1 MNIIFAGTPQFAADH
16 LKLLIDSH
24 HKIKCI
30 LTQPDRGS
38 GRGKKIKSSPVK
50 EIGLDNGIEV
60 LQPTSLKD
68 ESILRS
74 LKSNKPD
81 LMLVVAYGL
90 LIPKEVLD
98 IAERGCVNVHASILP
113 RWRGA
118 APMEYSI
125 YSGDNE
131 SGISYMRMNE
141 GLDEGPILE
150 IHKCKIEKEDD
161 LGSLESKFV
170 ELSKKS
176 LLNFLKKFE
185 KGELKETPQENS
197 KATFAP
203 KINSDFQKIDW
214 GCVSSEIERKIRAL
228 NPKYGAFTFLG
239 NKRVKIYKSSPAE
252 NTSELSPGSID
263 ISEDGKLLVGC
274 SEETAIK
281 IDTVQMEGKS
291 VVQSEEFV
299 RGYRSLIIQE
309 DKFSSNVQ

>member
-1 MNIIFAGTPQFAADH
+1 MNIIFAGTPQFAANH

-98 IAERGCVNVHASILP
+98 IAERGCINVHASILP

-125 YSGDNE
+125 YSGDSE

-214 GCVSSEIERKIRAL
+214 SCVSSEIERKIRAL

-239 NKRVKIYKSSPAE
+239 NKRVKIYKSSPAK
-252 NTSELSPGSID
+252 NTSKLDPGKIE

-274 SEETAIK
+274 SQETAII

-291 VVQSEEFV
+291 AIQSEEFI
-299 RGYRSLIIQE
+299 RGYRSLIDQE
-309 DKFSSNVQ
+309 DKFNSNVQ

>member
-60 LQPTSLKD
+60 LQPASLKD
-68 ESILRS
+68 ESIVRS

>member
-74 LKSNKPD
+74 LKSDKPD

-185 KGELKETPQENS
+185 KGELKETPQEDS

-214 GCVSSEIERKIRAL
+214 SCVSSEIERKIRAL

-252 NTSELSPGSID
+252 NTSKLSPGSID

>member
-1 MNIIFAGTPQFAADH
+1 MNIIFAGTPQFAANH
-16 LKLLIDSH
+16 LKLLIDSN

-74 LKSNKPD
+74 LKSDKPD

-90 LIPKEVLD
+90 LIPKDVLD
-98 IAERGCVNVHASILP
+98 IAEKGCVNVHASILP

-150 IHKCKIEKEDD
+150 IHKCKIEEEDD
-161 LGSLESKFV
+161 LGTLESKFV

-214 GCVSSEIERKIRAL
+214 SCVSSEIERKIRAL

-252 NTSELSPGSID
+252 NTSKLSPGSID

-291 VVQSEEFV
+291 IVQSEEFV

>member
-1 MNIIFAGTPQFAADH
+1 
-16 LKLLIDSH
+16 
-24 HKIKCI
+24 
-30 LTQPDRGS
+30 
-38 GRGKKIKSSPVK
+38 
-50 EIGLDNGIEV
+50 
-60 LQPTSLKD
+60 
-68 ESILRS
+68 
-74 LKSNKPD
+74 
-81 LMLVVAYGL
+81 
-90 LIPKEVLD
+90 
-98 IAERGCVNVHASILP
+98 
-113 RWRGA
+113 
-118 APMEYSI
+118 
-125 YSGDNE
+125 
-131 SGISYMRMNE
+131 MRMNE

-185 KGELKETPQENS
+185 KGELKETPQEES

-214 GCVSSEIERKIRAL
+214 SCVSSEIERKIRAL

-291 VVQSEEFV
+291 IVQSEEFV

>member
-1 MNIIFAGTPQFAADH
+1 MNIVFAGTPQFAADH

-68 ESILRS
+68 ESIVRS

-214 GCVSSEIERKIRAL
+214 SCVSSEIERKIRAL

-291 VVQSEEFV
+291 IVQSEEFV

>member
-1 MNIIFAGTPQFAADH
+1 MNIIFAGTPQFAANH

-74 LKSNKPD
+74 LKSDKPD

-90 LIPKEVLD
+90 LIPKEVLE

-125 YSGDNE
+125 YSGDSE

-185 KGELKETPQENS
+185 KGELKETAQENS

-214 GCVSSEIERKIRAL
+214 DCVSSEIERKIRAL

-252 NTSELSPGSID
+252 NTSKLSPGSID

-274 SEETAIK
+274 SEETAIQ

-291 VVQSEEFV
+291 IVQSEEFV

>member
-1 MNIIFAGTPQFAADH
+1 MNIVFAGTPQFAADH

-74 LKSNKPD
+74 LKSDKPD

-90 LIPKEVLD
+90 LIPKEVLE

-125 YSGDNE
+125 YSGDSE

-185 KGELKETPQENS
+185 KGELKETPQEES

-214 GCVSSEIERKIRAL
+214 SCVSSEIERKIRAL

-252 NTSELSPGSID
+252 NTSKLSPGSID

>member
-1 MNIIFAGTPQFAADH
+1 MKIVFAGTPQFAAEH
-16 LKLLIDSH
+16 LKLLIDSQ

-38 GRGKKIKSSPVK
+38 GRGKKVKPSPVK

-60 LQPTSLKD
+60 LQPTSLRD
-68 ESILRS
+68 ESTIRS
-74 LKSNKPD
+74 LESMKPD

-98 IAERGCVNVHASILP
+98 IAEKGCVNVHASILP

-150 IHKCKIEKEDD
+150 IHKCKIEEEDD
-161 LGSLESKFV
+161 LGTLESKFV
-170 ELSKKS
+170 ELSKKN
-176 LLNFLKKFE
+176 LLNFLRKFE

-203 KINSDFQKIDW
+203 KINSVFQQIDWQCRSEEISQKIR
-214 GCVSSEIERKIRAL
+214 SL

-239 NKRVKIYKSSPAE
+239 NRRVKIYKSSPIE
-252 NTSELSPGSID
+252 NTSNLSPGKID
-263 ISEDGKLLVGC
+263 ISQDGKLLVGC
-274 SEETAIK
+274 NQDTSIK
-281 IDTVQMEGKS
+281 IDEVQMEGKS
-291 VVQSEEFV
+291 VVKSEEFV
-299 RGYRSLIIQE
+299 RGYLSLIKQE
-309 DKFSSNVQ
+309 GKFSSNAQ

>member
-1 MNIIFAGTPQFAADH
+1 MNIVFAGTPQFAADH
-16 LKLLIDSH
+16 LKLLLDSQH
-24 HKIKCI
+24 EIKCI

-38 GRGKKIKSSPVK
+38 GRGKKVKPSPVK
-50 EIGLDNGIEV
+50 EIGLNNGIEV

-68 ESILRS
+68 ESIVRS
-74 LKSNKPD
+74 LESLKPD
-81 LMLVVAYGL
+81 LLLVVAYGL
-90 LIPKEVLD
+90 LIPKKVLD
-98 IAERGCVNVHASILP
+98 IAERGSVNVHASILP

-125 YSGDNE
+125 YSGENE
-131 SGISYMRMNE
+131 SGISYMRMIE

-150 IHKCKIEKEDD
+150 VHKCKIEKEDD
-161 LGSLESKFV
+161 LGTLESKFV

-176 LLNFLKKFE
+176 LLNFLIKFE
-185 KGELKETPQENS
+185 KGELKETPQENA

-214 GCVSSEIERKIRAL
+214 NCASNEIDQKIRSL

-239 NKRVKIYKSSPAE
+239 NKRVKIYKSSPTE
-252 NTSELSPGSID
+252 NTSKLGPGKIG

-274 SEETAIK
+274 SKETAIK

-291 VVQSEEFV
+291 TVRSEEFV
-299 RGYRSLIIQE
+299 RGYRSLIEQE
-309 DKFSSNVQ
+309 DKFCSNVQ

>member
-74 LKSNKPD
+74 LKSDKPD

-90 LIPKEVLD
+90 LIPKEVLE

-214 GCVSSEIERKIRAL
+214 SCVSSEIERKIRAL

-252 NTSELSPGSID
+252 NTSKLSPGSID

-291 VVQSEEFV
+291 IVQSEEFV

>member
-1 MNIIFAGTPQFAADH
+1 MNIIFAGTPKFAADH
-16 LKLLIDSH
+16 LKLLIDSQ

-38 GRGKKIKSSPVK
+38 GRGKKVKPSPVK

-60 LQPTSLKD
+60 LQPTSLK
-68 ESILRS
+68 EEGIIRS
-74 LKSNKPD
+74 LESMKPD

-90 LIPKEVLD
+90 LIPKEVLG
-98 IAERGCVNVHASILP
+98 IAEKGCVNVHASILP

-131 SGISYMRMNE
+131 SGISYMQMNE

-150 IHKCKIEKEDD
+150 IHKCKIEEEDN
-161 LGSLESKFV
+161 LGTLESKFV

-203 KINSDFQKIDW
+203 KINSVFQQIDWQCRSEEISQKIR
-214 GCVSSEIERKIRAL
+214 SL

-239 NKRVKIYKSSPAE
+239 NRRVKIYKSSPIE
-252 NTSELSPGSID
+252 NISNLSPGKID
-263 ISEDGKLLVGC
+263 ISQDGKLLVGC
-274 SEETAIK
+274 NQDTSIK
-281 IDTVQMEGKS
+281 IDEVQMEGKS
-291 VVQSEEFV
+291 VVNSEEFV
-299 RGYRSLIIQE
+299 RGYLSLIKQE
-309 DKFSSNVQ
+309 GKFSSNAQ

>member
-50 EIGLDNGIEV
+50 EIGLDNDIEV

-90 LIPKEVLD
+90 LIPKEVLE
-98 IAERGCVNVHASILP
+98 IAERGCINVHASILP

-125 YSGDNE
+125 YSGDSE

-161 LGSLESKFV
+161 LGSLEIKFV

-185 KGELKETPQENS
+185 KGELQDTPQENS

-214 GCVSSEIERKIRAL
+214 SCVSSEIERKIRAL

-239 NKRVKIYKSSPAE
+239 NKRVKIYKSSPTE
-252 NTSELSPGSID
+252 NTSKLNPGGID

-291 VVQSEEFV
+291 IVQSEEFV

>member
-1 MNIIFAGTPQFAADH
+1 MNIIFAGTPQFAANH

-50 EIGLDNGIEV
+50 EIGLDNGIKV

-74 LKSNKPD
+74 SKSDKPD

-90 LIPKEVLD
+90 LIPKEVLE

-125 YSGDNE
+125 YSGDSE

-214 GCVSSEIERKIRAL
+214 SCVSSEIERKIRAL

-252 NTSELSPGSID
+252 NTSKLSPGSID
-263 ISEDGKLLVGC
+263 ISEDGKLSVGC

-291 VVQSEEFV
+291 IVQSEEFV

>member
-1 MNIIFAGTPQFAADH
+1 MKIVFAGTPQFAAEH
-16 LKLLIDSH
+16 LKLLIDSQ

-38 GRGKKIKSSPVK
+38 GRGKKVKPSPVK

-68 ESILRS
+68 ESTIRS
-74 LKSNKPD
+74 LESMKPD

-98 IAERGCVNVHASILP
+98 IAEKGCVNVHASILP

-150 IHKCKIEKEDD
+150 IHKCKIEEEDD
-161 LGSLESKFV
+161 LGTLESKFV
-170 ELSKKS
+170 ELSKKN

-203 KINSDFQKIDW
+203 KINSVFQQIDWQCRSEEISQKIR
-214 GCVSSEIERKIRAL
+214 SL

-239 NKRVKIYKSSPAE
+239 NRRVKIYKSSPIE
-252 NTSELSPGSID
+252 NTSNLSPGKID
-263 ISEDGKLLVGC
+263 ISQDGKLLVGC
-274 SEETAIK
+274 NQDTSIK
-281 IDTVQMEGKS
+281 IDEVQMEGKS
-291 VVQSEEFV
+291 VVKSEEFV
-299 RGYRSLIIQE
+299 RGYLSLIKQE
-309 DKFSSNVQ
+309 GKFSSDAQ

>member
-1 MNIIFAGTPQFAADH
+1 MNIVFAGTPQFAADH
-16 LKLLIDSH
+16 LKLLLDSQH
-24 HKIKCI
+24 EIKCI

-38 GRGKKIKSSPVK
+38 GRGKKVTPSPVK
-50 EIGLDNGIEV
+50 EIGLNNGIEV

-68 ESILRS
+68 ESIVRS
-74 LKSNKPD
+74 LESLKPD
-81 LMLVVAYGL
+81 LLLVVAYGL
-90 LIPKEVLD
+90 LIPKKVLD
-98 IAERGCVNVHASILP
+98 IAERGSVNVHASILP

-125 YSGDNE
+125 YSGENE
-131 SGISYMRMNE
+131 SGISYMRMIE

-150 IHKCKIEKEDD
+150 VHKCKIEKEDD
-161 LGSLESKFV
+161 LGTLESKFV

-176 LLNFLKKFE
+176 LLNFLIKFE

-214 GCVSSEIERKIRAL
+214 NCASNEIDQKIRSL

-239 NKRVKIYKSSPAE
+239 NKRVKIYKSSPTE
-252 NTSELSPGSID
+252 NTSKLGPGKIG

-274 SEETAIK
+274 SKETAIK

-291 VVQSEEFV
+291 AVRSEEFV
-299 RGYRSLIIQE
+299 RGYRSLIEQE
-309 DKFSSNVQ
+309 DKFCSNVQ

>member
-1 MNIIFAGTPQFAADH
+1 MNIIFAGTPKFAADH
-16 LKLLIDSH
+16 LKLLIDSQ

-38 GRGKKIKSSPVK
+38 GRGKKVKPSPVK

-68 ESILRS
+68 ESTIRS
-74 LKSNKPD
+74 LESMKPD

-98 IAERGCVNVHASILP
+98 IAEKGCVNVHASILP

-150 IHKCKIEKEDD
+150 IHKCKIEEEDD
-161 LGSLESKFV
+161 LGTLESKFV
-170 ELSKKS
+170 ELSKKN

-203 KINSDFQKIDW
+203 KINSVFQQIDWQCRSEEVSQKIR
-214 GCVSSEIERKIRAL
+214 SL

-239 NKRVKIYKSSPAE
+239 NRRVKIYKSSPIE
-252 NTSELSPGSID
+252 NTSNLSPGKID
-263 ISEDGKLLVGC
+263 ISQDGKLLVGC
-274 SEETAIK
+274 NQDTSIQ
-281 IDTVQMEGKS
+281 IDEVQMEGKS
-291 VVQSEEFV
+291 VVNSEEFA
-299 RGYRSLIIQE
+299 RGYLSLIKQE
-309 DKFSSNVQ
+309 GKFSSNAQ

>member
-98 IAERGCVNVHASILP
+98 IAERGCINVHASILP

-185 KGELKETPQENS
+185 KGELKETPQEES

-214 GCVSSEIERKIRAL
+214 SCVSSEIERKIRAL

-252 NTSELSPGSID
+252 NTSKLSPGSID

-291 VVQSEEFV
+291 IVQSEEFV

-309 DKFSSNVQ
+309 DKFSSNVR

>member
-1 MNIIFAGTPQFAADH
+1 MNIIFAGTPQFAANH

-90 LIPKEVLD
+90 LIPKEVLE
-98 IAERGCVNVHASILP
+98 IAERGCINVHASILP

-131 SGISYMRMNE
+131 SGISFMRMTE
-141 GLDEGPILE
+141 GLDEGPTLD

-161 LGSLESKFV
+161 LGTLEKKFI
-170 ELSKKS
+170 ELSKKN
-176 LLNFLKKFE
+176 LLNFLEKFE
-185 KGELKETPQENS
+185 RGELKETPQENS

-203 KINSDFQKIDW
+203 KIDSDFQKIDW
-214 GCVSSEIERKIRAL
+214 NCLSNEIDQKIRSL

-239 NKRVKIYKSSPAE
+239 NKRVKIYKSSPAK
-252 NTSELSPGSID
+252 NTSKLDPGKIE

-274 SEETAIK
+274 SQETAII

-291 VVQSEEFV
+291 AIQSEEFI
-299 RGYRSLIIQE
+299 RGYRSLIDQE
-309 DKFSSNVQ
+309 DKFNSNVQ